1 VRNLN
6 FLLQKFEKSKD
17 QNLEKSC
24 YQGAE
29 LEQVENLDLGE
40 ELLLLP
46 PRR

>member
-6 FLLQKFEKSKD
+6 FLLQKFEKLKD

-40 ELLLLP
+40 GLLLLP